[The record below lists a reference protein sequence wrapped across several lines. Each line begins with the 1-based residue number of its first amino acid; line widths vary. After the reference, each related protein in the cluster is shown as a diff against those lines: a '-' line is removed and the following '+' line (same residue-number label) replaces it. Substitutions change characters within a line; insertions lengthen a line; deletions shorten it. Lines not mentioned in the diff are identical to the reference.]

1 MAPKNLRRV
10 KRMQEALIKIN
21 GSNKDLTLQQQI
33 DLQEIKKGI
42 NQLVKE
48 AKKKRSNPTEVPYQ
62 NDGGE
67 MSLLTHPGTEM
78 WQKMKAK
85 SKPGTDDWFKTWRTL

>member
-33 DLQEIKKGI
+33 DLQEIKK
-42 NQLVKE
+42 NME
-48 AKKKRSNPTEVPYQ
+48 KK
-62 NDGGE
+62 
-67 MSLLTHPGTEM
+67 
-78 WQKMKAK
+78 
-85 SKPGTDDWFKTWRTL
+85 